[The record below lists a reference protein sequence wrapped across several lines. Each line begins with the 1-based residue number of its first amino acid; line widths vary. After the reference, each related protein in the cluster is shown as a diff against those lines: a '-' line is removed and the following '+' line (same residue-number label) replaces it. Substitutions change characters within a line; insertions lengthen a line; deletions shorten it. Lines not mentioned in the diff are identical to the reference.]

1 MALGLTLR
9 QAKRNDEARQAFEKA
24 AELAPDDLEPINELV
39 GMDLAD
45 KRYAAAMQRVE
56 QEFQKRPDSAM
67 VALMEARIYA
77 AQQDWARAESAAKR
91 AIELD
96 ANFAPAYNLLISVYR
111 AENKLPQAISQLEA
125 SLVKDPNSQQAL
137 VTMALVYEQ
146 MKDYAKARD
155 AYEKLLA
162 LNPNSVVVLNNL
174 AALYSERLNGL
185 DRAYELA
192 QKARNLAPG
201 DGSIADTLGWVL
213 YKRGDYQQALTLLQE
228 SASKLPENPEVQF
241 HIGMTNYMMGE
252 MDVARVGIL
261 KSRQRMPQTISHG
274 KSEAQQRLARILG
287 SGVCQTPE
295 LSISRVGGHDE
306 RTAKRPHLLKRLA
319 EAYEKQGGCGQG
331 SRGL

>member
-56 QEFQKRPDSAM
+56 QEFQKKPDSAM

-77 AQQDWARAESAAKR
+77 AQKDWARAESAAQR

-125 SLVKDPNSQQAL
+125 SLVKDPNSQQTL

-155 AYEKLLA
+155 TYEKLLA

-174 AALYSERLNGL
+174 AALYSERLNQL

-241 HIGMTNYMMGE
+241 HIGMTNYMMGQV
-252 MDVARVGIL
+252 DAAR
-261 KSRQRMPQTISHG
+261 
-274 KSEAQQRLARILG
+274 AAF
-287 SGVCQTPE
+287 
-295 LSISRVGGHDE
+295 E
-306 RTAKRPHLLKRLA
+306 RAAHATGDFP
-319 EAYEKQGGCGQG
+319 
-331 SRGL
+331 